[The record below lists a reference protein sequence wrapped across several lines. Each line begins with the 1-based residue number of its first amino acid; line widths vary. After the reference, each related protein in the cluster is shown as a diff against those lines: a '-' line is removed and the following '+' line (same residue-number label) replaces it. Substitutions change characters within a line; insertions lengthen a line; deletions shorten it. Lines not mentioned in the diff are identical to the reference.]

1 MIRVNAFFQVNE
13 GASEQF
19 LAAVKP
25 LVAGSQTEAGCIAYD
40 LFESTTR
47 PGVYIICETWAD
59 DAALAAHNQTAHFTT
74 AIAALGDLCT
84 SKIEKFDM

>member
-13 GASEQF
+13 GAAEQF

-25 LVAGSQTEAGCIAYD
+25 LVAGSQAEAGCIAYD

-59 DAALAAHNQTAHFTT
+59 DAALAAHNQTPHFTT